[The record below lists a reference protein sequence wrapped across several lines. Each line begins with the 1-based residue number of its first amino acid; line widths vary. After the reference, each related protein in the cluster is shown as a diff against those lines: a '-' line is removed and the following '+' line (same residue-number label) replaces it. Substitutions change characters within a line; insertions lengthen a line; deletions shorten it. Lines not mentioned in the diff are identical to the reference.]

1 MLKERLFSF
10 AHSLTKSIPTY
21 KGCTKFCRSQLSG
34 LSSRP
39 GLDIICREVLCYPS
53 GDPRPLDPLK
63 ERLTSGDLI
72 PAEQLEAVLATSRA
86 FSLSGLVT
94 VFLKYSLSQAII
106 DFLACRVIRQ
116 GAQAL
121 MSVIHSFSFILKYI
135 YSPIFMCPH
144 SHLCPPDREQEPGI
158 L

>member
-10 AHSLTKSIPTY
+10 AHSLSKSIPTY
-21 KGCTKFCRSQLSG
+21 KCCTKFCRSQLSG

-94 VFLKYSLSQAII
+94 VFLKYSSSNR
-106 DFLACRVIRQ
+106 F
-116 GAQAL
+116 
-121 MSVIHSFSFILKYI
+121 
-135 YSPIFMCPH
+135 
-144 SHLCPPDREQEPGI
+144 PG
-158 L
+158 LPGNSSGG